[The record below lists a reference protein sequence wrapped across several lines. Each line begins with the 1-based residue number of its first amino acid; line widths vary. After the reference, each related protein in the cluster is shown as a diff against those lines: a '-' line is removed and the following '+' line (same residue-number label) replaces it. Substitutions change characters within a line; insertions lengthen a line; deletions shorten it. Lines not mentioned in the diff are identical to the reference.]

1 MSLKY
6 VLLGLLSQHP
16 RYGYELKREAEQLLG
31 NGAELN
37 PGQLY
42 PLLRKLAEQQLL
54 EGERIEQ
61 EDRPDKRVF
70 TLTEAGARELYAWFD
85 EPVPLSVGRSALF
98 LRFVVLTLVR
108 PEGREAFLKEQR
120 HRLLEFI
127 GQLVAD
133 RAKHEG
139 SEDLS
144 TRALRELTLLHTE
157 ADLKWIEWLESLEP
171 HDTSHTT
178 KPAQGEAHG

>member
-6 VLLGLLSQHP
+6 VLLGLLTQQP

-31 NGAELN
+31 NGADLN

-42 PLLRKLAEQQLL
+42 PLLRKLADQQLIT
-54 EGERIEQ
+54 GERVEQ
-61 EDRPDKRVF
+61 EDRPDKRIF
-70 TLTEAGARELYAWFD
+70 TLTEAGAKDLSNWFD
-85 EPVPLSVGRSALF
+85 EPVPLSVGRPALF
-98 LRFVVLTLVR
+98 LRFVVLMLVR
-108 PEGREAFLKEQR
+108 QETRVDFLKEQR

-133 RAKHEG
+133 RAKHLG

-144 TRALRELTLLHTE
+144 TRALRELTVLHAE
-157 ADLKWIEWLESLEP
+157 ADLKWIEWLETLE
-171 HDTSHTT
+171 S
-178 KPAQGEAHG
+178 

>member
-16 RYGYELKREAEQLLG
+16 RYGYQLKGEAEQLLG

-42 PLLRKLAEQQLL
+42 PLLRRLAKEGLL

-70 TLTEAGARELYAWFD
+70 TLTEAGLRALNDWFD

-98 LRFVVLTLVR
+98 LRFVVLSLVR
-108 PEGREAFLKEQR
+108 PEGRADFLKEQR
-120 HRLLEFI
+120 HHLLEFI

-133 RAKHEG
+133 RAKHEE
-139 SEDLS
+139 SDDLA
-144 TRALRELTLLHTE
+144 TRALRELTLGHTE
-157 ADLKWIEWLESLEP
+157 ADLKWIEWLASLEP
-171 HDTSHTT
+171 QDTSR
-178 KPAQGEAHG
+178 PQ

>member
-6 VLLGLLSQHP
+6 VLLGLLSRHS

-70 TLTEAGARELYAWFD
+70 TLTEAGARELNAWFG
-85 EPVPLSVGRSALF
+85 EPVSLSVGRSALF
-98 LRFVVLTLVR
+98 LRFVVLMLVR
-108 PEGREAFLKEQR
+108 PEEQGAFLKEQR

-144 TRALRELTLLHTE
+144 TRALRELTLFHTE
-157 ADLKWIEWLESLEP
+157 ADLKWIEWLESLEAENTP
-171 HDTSHTT
+171 HIA
-178 KPAQGEAHG
+178 KPE

>member
-6 VLLGLLSQHP
+6 VLLGLLTQHP

-42 PLLRKLAEQQLL
+42 PLLRKLAQQQLL
-54 EGERIEQ
+54 AGERIEQ

-70 TLTEAGARELYAWFD
+70 TLTEAGARELSAWFD
-85 EPVPLSVGRSALF
+85 GPVPLSVGRSPLF
-98 LRFVVLTLVR
+98 VRFMVLVLVR
-108 PEGREAFLKEQR
+108 PEAQTDFLKEQR

-133 RAKHEG
+133 KAKHQG

-144 TRALRELTLLHTE
+144 TRALRELTLLHAE
-157 ADLKWIEWLESLEP
+157 ADLKWIEWLVSL
-171 HDTSHTT
+171 
-178 KPAQGEAHG
+178 KP

>member
-6 VLLGLLSQHP
+6 ILLGLLTQHP
-16 RYGYELKREAEQLLG
+16 RYGYELKHEAEQLMG
-31 NGAELN
+31 KGAELN

-54 EGERIEQ
+54 AGERVEQ

-70 TLTEAGARELYAWFD
+70 TLTEAGARELAVWFD
-85 EPVPLSVGRSALF
+85 EPIPLSVGRSALF
-98 LRFVVLTLVR
+98 LRFVVLSLVR
-108 PEGREAFLKEQR
+108 PEARADFLREQR
-120 HRLLEFI
+120 HRLLESI
-127 GQLVAD
+127 GQLVVD
-133 RAKHEG
+133 RAKHQG

-157 ADLKWIEWLESLEP
+157 ADLKWIEWLASLEI
-171 HDTSHTT
+171 
-178 KPAQGEAHG
+178 

>member
-6 VLLGLLSQHP
+6 VLLGLLSQQP
-16 RYGYELKREAEQLLG
+16 RYGYKLKNEAEHLLG

-42 PLLRKLAEQQLL
+42 PLLRKLAEQQLIA
-54 EGERIEQ
+54 GERVEQ
-61 EDRPDKRVF
+61 EDRPDKRIF
-70 TLTEAGARELYAWFD
+70 TLTEAGIRELDAWFD
-85 EPVPLSVGRSALF
+85 EPIPLSVGRSALF
-98 LRFVVLTLVR
+98 LRFVVLSLVR
-108 PEGREAFLKEQR
+108 PEARADFLREQR
-120 HRLLEFI
+120 HRLLEAI

-133 RAKHEG
+133 RAKHQG

-157 ADLKWIEWLESLEP
+157 ADLKWIEWLASLEL
-171 HDTSHTT
+171 
-178 KPAQGEAHG
+178 

>member
-16 RYGYELKREAEQLLG
+16 RYGYKLKHEAEQLLG

-42 PLLRKLAEQQLL
+42 PLLRKLAEQQLIA
-54 EGERIEQ
+54 GEHVEQ
-61 EDRPDKRVF
+61 EDRPDKRIF
-70 TLTEAGARELYAWFD
+70 TLTEAGAQELSAWFD

-98 LRFVVLTLVR
+98 LRFVVLVLVR
-108 PEGREAFLKEQR
+108 PEARADFLKEQR

-133 RAKHEG
+133 RAKHLG

-144 TRALRELTLLHTE
+144 TRALRELTVLHAE
-157 ADLKWIEWLESLEP
+157 ADLKWIEWLETLE
-171 HDTSHTT
+171 S
-178 KPAQGEAHG
+178 

>member
-6 VLLGLLSQHP
+6 VLLGLLSQHS
-16 RYGYELKREAEQLLG
+16 RYGYKLKPEAEQLLG
-31 NGAELN
+31 SGADLN

-54 EGERIEQ
+54 TSERVEQ
-61 EDRPDKRVF
+61 EDRPDKRIF
-70 TLTEAGARELYAWFD
+70 ALTEAGERDLYAWLD
-85 EPVPLSVGRSALF
+85 EPVSLSVGRSALF
-98 LRFVVLTLVR
+98 LRFVVLALVR
-108 PEGREAFLKEQR
+108 PEARAAFLKEQR

-139 SEDLS
+139 SDDLP
-144 TRALRELTLLHTE
+144 TRALRELTILHTE
-157 ADLKWIEWLESLEP
+157 ADLKWIEQLEEEILSTP
-171 HDTSHTT
+171 I
-178 KPAQGEAHG
+178 KPTQGETHG

>member
-6 VLLGLLSQHP
+6 VLLGLLSQYP
-16 RYGYELKREAEQLLG
+16 RYGYEVKGKAEQLLG
-31 NGAELN
+31 SGAELN

-42 PLLRKLAEQQLL
+42 PLLRKLADQRLL
-54 EGERIEQ
+54 EGERVEQ

-70 TLTEAGARELYAWFD
+70 TLTEAGMRELNKWLD

-98 LRFVVLTLVR
+98 LRFVVLVLVR
-108 PEGREAFLKEQR
+108 PEARADFLKEQR
-120 HRLLEFI
+120 RRQLEFI

-133 RAKHEG
+133 RAKHLG

-144 TRALRELTLLHTE
+144 TRALRELTVLHAE
-157 ADLKWIEWLESLEP
+157 ADLKWIEWLETLE
-171 HDTSHTT
+171 S
-178 KPAQGEAHG
+178 

>member
-6 VLLGLLSQHP
+6 VLLGLLTQHP
-16 RYGYELKREAEQLLG
+16 RYGYELKHEAEQLLG
-31 NGAELN
+31 KGAELN

-54 EGERIEQ
+54 AGERIEQ

-70 TLTEAGARELYAWFD
+70 TLTEAGARELAAWFD
-85 EPVPLSVGRSALF
+85 EPIPLSVGRSALF
-98 LRFVVLTLVR
+98 LRFVVLMLVR
-108 PEGREAFLKEQR
+108 PEARAGFLKEQR
-120 HRLLEFI
+120 HRLLECI

-133 RAKHEG
+133 RAKHLS

-144 TRALRELTLLHTE
+144 TRALRELTLSHAE
-157 ADLKWIEWLESLEP
+157 ADLKWIEWLETLE
-171 HDTSHTT
+171 S
-178 KPAQGEAHG
+178 

>member
-1 MSLKY
+1 
-6 VLLGLLSQHP
+6 LLGLLSQQS

-70 TLTEAGARELYAWFD
+70 TLTEAGLGELNAWFE
-85 EPVPLSVGRSALF
+85 EPVPLTVGRSALF
-98 LRFVVLTLVR
+98 LRFVVLALVR
-108 PEGREAFLKEQR
+108 PEELAAFLKDKR
-120 HRLLEFI
+120 RRLLEFI

-144 TRALRELTLLHTE
+144 TRTLRELTLAHAE

-171 HDTSHTT
+171 QDTPH
-178 KPAQGEAHG
+178 AN

>member
-6 VLLGLLSQHP
+6 VLLGLLTQHP
-16 RYGYELKREAEQLLG
+16 RYGYELKHEAEQLMG
-31 NGAELN
+31 KGAELN

-54 EGERIEQ
+54 AGERVEQ

-70 TLTEAGARELYAWFD
+70 TLTEAGARELAAWFD
-85 EPVPLSVGRSALF
+85 EPIPLPVGRSALF
-98 LRFVVLTLVR
+98 LRFVVLSLVR
-108 PEGREAFLKEQR
+108 PEARADFLREQR
-120 HRLLEFI
+120 HRLLESI

-133 RAKHEG
+133 RAKHQG

-144 TRALRELTLLHTE
+144 TRALRELTLLHAE
-157 ADLKWIEWLESLEP
+157 ADLKWIEWLASLEL
-171 HDTSHTT
+171 
-178 KPAQGEAHG
+178 

>member
-6 VLLGLLSQHP
+6 VLLGLLTQHS

-42 PLLRKLAEQQLL
+42 PLLRKLADQQLIA
-54 EGERIEQ
+54 GERVEQ

-70 TLTEAGARELYAWFD
+70 TLTEAGEHELQNWFE
-85 EPVPLSVGRSALF
+85 EPVPLPVGRSALF
-98 LRFVVLTLVR
+98 LRFVVLALVR
-108 PEGREAFLKEQR
+108 PGARAEFLRQQR

-133 RAKHEG
+133 RAKHQG

-144 TRALRELTLLHTE
+144 TRTLRELTILHAE
-157 ADLKWIEWLESLEP
+157 ADLKWIEWLESL
-171 HDTSHTT
+171 HSGTSSTT
-178 KPAQGEAHG
+178 EHSEGEAHG

>member
-6 VLLGLLSQHP
+6 VLLGLLTERP

-42 PLLRKLAEQQLL
+42 PLLRKLSDQQLI

-70 TLTEAGARELYAWFD
+70 TLTEAGARELRAWFE
-85 EPVPLSVGRSALF
+85 EPVPLPVSRSALF
-98 LRFVVLTLVR
+98 LRFIVLELVR
-108 PEGREAFLKEQR
+108 PEARAGFLKEQR

-133 RAKHEG
+133 RAKHQG
-139 SEDLS
+139 SQNLS
-144 TRALRELTLLHTE
+144 TRALREATILHAE
-157 ADLKWIEWLESLEP
+157 ADLKWIEWLESL
-171 HDTSHTT
+171 
-178 KPAQGEAHG
+178 KA

>member
-6 VLLGLLSQHP
+6 VLLGLLTQQP

-31 NGAELN
+31 NGSELN

-42 PLLRKLAEQQLL
+42 PLLRKLAEQQLIA
-54 EGERIEQ
+54 GERVEQ
-61 EDRPDKRVF
+61 EDRPDKRIF
-70 TLTEAGARELYAWFD
+70 TLTEIGSQELFAWFE
-85 EPVPLSVGRSALF
+85 EPVSLSVGRSALF
-98 LRFVVLTLVR
+98 LRFVVLSLVR
-108 PEGREAFLKEQR
+108 PGARADFLREQR

-133 RAKHEG
+133 RAKHLG

-144 TRALRELTLLHTE
+144 TRALRELTILHAE
-157 ADLKWIEWLESLEP
+157 ADLKWIEWLETLE
-171 HDTSHTT
+171 S
-178 KPAQGEAHG
+178 

>member
-6 VLLGLLSQHP
+6 VLLGLLTQHP
-16 RYGYELKREAEQLLG
+16 RYGYELKHEAEQLMG
-31 NGAELN
+31 KGAELN

-54 EGERIEQ
+54 AGERVEQ

-70 TLTEAGARELYAWFD
+70 TLTEAGARELAAWFD
-85 EPVPLSVGRSALF
+85 EPIPLPVGRSALF
-98 LRFVVLTLVR
+98 LRFVVLSLVR
-108 PEGREAFLKEQR
+108 PEARADFLREQR
-120 HRLLEFI
+120 HRLLEAI

-133 RAKHEG
+133 RAKHQG

-144 TRALRELTLLHTE
+144 TRALRELTLLHAE
-157 ADLKWIEWLESLEP
+157 ADLKWIEWLASLEL
-171 HDTSHTT
+171 
-178 KPAQGEAHG
+178 

>member
-1 MSLKY
+1 MMSLKY

-42 PLLRKLAEQQLL
+42 PLLRKLADQQLL
-54 EGERIEQ
+54 AGERVEQ
-61 EDRPDKRVF
+61 EERPDKRVF
-70 TLTEAGARELYAWFD
+70 TLTEAGEQELNTWFD
-85 EPVPLSVGRSALF
+85 EPLPLPVVRSALF
-98 LRFVVLTLVR
+98 LRFVVLSLVR
-108 PEGREAFLKEQR
+108 PQAQAAFLKEQR
-120 HRLLEFI
+120 HRLLEYI

-133 RAKHEG
+133 RTKHEQ

-157 ADLKWIEWLESLEP
+157 ADLKWIEWIESL
-171 HDTSHTT
+171 H
-178 KPAQGEAHG
+178 

>member
-6 VLLGLLSQHP
+6 VLLGLLTQQP
-16 RYGYELKREAEQLLG
+16 RYGYELKRDAEQLLG

-42 PLLRKLAEQQLL
+42 PLLRKLAEQQLIA
-54 EGERIEQ
+54 GERVEQ
-61 EDRPDKRVF
+61 EDRPDKRIF
-70 TLTEAGARELYAWFD
+70 TLTEAGAQQLSAWFD
-85 EPVPLSVGRSALF
+85 EPVPLSVGRPALF
-98 LRFVVLTLVR
+98 ARLVVRVLVR
-108 PEGREAFLKEQR
+108 PEARAGFLKEQR

-133 RAKHEG
+133 RAKHLG

-144 TRALRELTLLHTE
+144 TRALRELTVRHAE
-157 ADLKWIEWLESLEP
+157 ADRKWIEWQETVES
-171 HDTSHTT
+171 
-178 KPAQGEAHG
+178 

>member
-6 VLLGLLSQHP
+6 ILLGLLTQHP
-16 RYGYELKREAEQLLG
+16 RYGYELKRETEQLLG
-31 NGAELN
+31 SGAELN

-54 EGERIEQ
+54 AGERVEQ

-70 TLTEAGARELYAWFD
+70 TLTEAGARELSTWFA

-98 LRFVVLTLVR
+98 LRFVILMLVR
-108 PEGREAFLKEQR
+108 PETRADFLKEQR
-120 HRLLEFI
+120 HRILEFI

-133 RAKHEG
+133 RAKHLS

-144 TRALRELTLLHTE
+144 TRALREWTLFHAE
-157 ADLKWIEWLESLEP
+157 ADLKWIEWLEALEP
-171 HDTSHTT
+171 
-178 KPAQGEAHG
+178 

>member
-6 VLLGLLSQHP
+6 VLLGLLSRQSM
-16 RYGYELKREAEQLLG
+16 YGYKLKSEAEQLLG
-31 NGAELN
+31 NGADLN

-42 PLLRKLAEQQLL
+42 PLLRKLAEQHLL
-54 EGERIEQ
+54 EGERVEQ

-70 TLTEAGARELYAWFD
+70 TLTEAGRRELNAWFD

-98 LRFVVLTLVR
+98 LRFVVLALVR
-108 PEGREAFLKEQR
+108 PEAQAVFLKEQR
-120 HRLLEFI
+120 RRLLEFI

-144 TRALRELTLLHTE
+144 TRALRELTLAHTE
-157 ADLKWIEWLESLEP
+157 ADLKWIEWLASLES
-171 HDTSHTT
+171 HDTSHSN
-178 KPAQGEAHG
+178 

>member
-6 VLLGLLSQHP
+6 VLLGLLSQHS

-54 EGERIEQ
+54 DGERVEQ

-70 TLTEAGARELYAWFD
+70 TLTETGARELSAWFD
-85 EPVPLSVGRSALF
+85 EPVSLSVGRSALF

-108 PEGREAFLKEQR
+108 PEGRADYLKEQR

-133 RAKHEG
+133 RSKHEG

-144 TRALRELTLLHTE
+144 TRALRELTLFHTE
-157 ADLKWIEWLESLEP
+157 ADLKWIEWLVSLESQ
-171 HDTSHTT
+171 DTSYSH
-178 KPAQGEAHG
+178 